1 MAMKFLH
8 GVMQKIEKLNHALY
22 YVSSLAIVLSAFIL
36 TYEVIVRYVLKIPT
50 IWEIETSVYLTVMAT
65 YLGAAY
71 GLKDGAHINIDL
83 ITRLL
88 PKKFPEKLSL
98 VTSMIALVFCLL
110 LAWKGW
116 GMWWEAT
123 AKGWHSE
130 SLWGP
135 PLTIP
140 YFFLPLGMT
149 LLSLQ
154 YVILISEIIENRG
167 GKSHGS

>member
-88 PKKFPEKLSL
+88 PKKFTEKLSL

-110 LAWKGW
+110 LSWKGW

>member
-1 MAMKFLH
+1 MT
-8 GVMQKIEKLNHALY
+8 MQLVRGLMRKIENFNRILY
-22 YVSSLAIVLSAFIL
+22 HMSSLAIVLSAFIL
-36 TYEVIVRYVLKIPT
+36 TYEVIVRYILKIPT
-50 IWEIETSVYLTVMAT
+50 IWEIESSVYLTIMAT

-88 PKKFPEKLSL
+88 PERFTEKLSV
-98 VTSMIALVFCLL
+98 VTALTAFVFCLL

-116 GMWWEAT
+116 EMWWEAT
-123 AKGWHSE
+123 ANGWRSE

-135 PLTIP
+135 PLAIS
-140 YFFLPLGMT
+140 YFFLPFGMT

-154 YVILISEIIENRG
+154 YVISIYEMMDQKG
-167 GKSHGS
+167 GK

>member
-1 MAMKFLH
+1 MTMKFLR
-8 GVMQKIEKLNHALY
+8 GLMQKIENLNHALY
-22 YVSSLAIVLSAFIL
+22 YVSSLAILLSAFIL
-36 TYEVIVRYVLKIPT
+36 TYEVIVRYVLRIPT
-50 IWEIETSVYLTVMAT
+50 IWEIESSVYLTVMAT

-71 GLKDGAHINIDL
+71 GLKDGAHINIDM

-88 PKKFPEKLSL
+88 PEGFTSKLSL
-98 VTSMIALVFCLL
+98 VTSIISLVFCMLV
-110 LAWKGW
+110 AWKGW

-123 AKGWHSE
+123 SKGWVSE

-135 PLTIP
+135 PLTVP

-154 YVILISEIIENRG
+154 YVVLISGLITERG
-167 GKSHGS
+167 EKSHGS

>member
-1 MAMKFLH
+1 MSMKFLR
-8 GVMQKIEKLNHALY
+8 GVMQGIEHLNRTLY
-22 YVSSLAIVLSAFIL
+22 FISSLAIVLSAFIL
-36 TYEVIVRYVLKIPT
+36 TYEVIVRYILRIPT

-83 ITRLL
+83 LTRLL
-88 PKKFPEKLSL
+88 PERVTRKLSL
-98 VTSMIALVFCLL
+98 FTSIISFVFCAL

-123 AKGWHSE
+123 SRGWHSE

-154 YVILISEIIENRG
+154 YLKLISELAGWQG
-167 GKSHGS
+167 GKNHGS

>member
-1 MAMKFLH
+1 MTMKFLR
-8 GVMQKIEKLNHALY
+8 GVIQKIEKLNRNLY

-36 TYEVIVRYVLKIPT
+36 TYEVIVRYILRIPT
-50 IWEIETSVYLTVMAT
+50 IWEIESSVYLTIMAT

-71 GLKDGAHINIDL
+71 GLKDGAHINIDM

-88 PKKFPEKLSL
+88 PEGFTSKLSL
-98 VTSMIALVFCLL
+98 VTSIISLAFCLL
-110 LAWKGW
+110 VAWKGW
-116 GMWWEAT
+116 VMWWEAT
-123 AKGWHSE
+123 AKGWRSE

-154 YVILISEIIENRG
+154 YVILISEIIERRG

>member
-1 MAMKFLH
+1 MMKLLRK
-8 GVMQKIEKLNHALY
+8 VLQKIEDLNRILY
-22 YVSSLAIVLSAFIL
+22 YVSSIAIVLSAFIL
-36 TYEVIVRYVLKIPT
+36 TYEVIVRYILRIPT
-50 IWEIETSVYLTVMAT
+50 IWEIETSVYLTIMAT

-83 ITRLL
+83 IIRLL
-88 PKKFPEKLSL
+88 PRGFTEKLSL
-98 VTSMIALVFCLL
+98 ATSLISLVFCAL

-154 YVILISEIIENRG
+154 YVILISDIIEKRG
-167 GKSHGS
+167 GTSHGS

>member
-1 MAMKFLH
+1 MTMKFLR
-8 GVMQKIEKLNHALY
+8 GVMQGIENLNRSLY
-22 YVSSLAIVLSAFIL
+22 YISSLAILLSAFIL
-36 TYEVIVRYVLKIPT
+36 TYEVIVRYVLRIPT
-50 IWEIETSVYLTVMAT
+50 IWEIESSVYLTVMAT

-71 GLKDGAHINIDL
+71 GLKDGAHINIDM

-88 PKKFPEKLSL
+88 PKGFTEKLSL
-98 VTSMIALVFCLL
+98 VTSIISLAFCML

-123 AKGWHSE
+123 AKGWRSE

-154 YVILISEIIENRG
+154 YIVLISEIIERRG
-167 GKSHGS
+167 GKNHGS